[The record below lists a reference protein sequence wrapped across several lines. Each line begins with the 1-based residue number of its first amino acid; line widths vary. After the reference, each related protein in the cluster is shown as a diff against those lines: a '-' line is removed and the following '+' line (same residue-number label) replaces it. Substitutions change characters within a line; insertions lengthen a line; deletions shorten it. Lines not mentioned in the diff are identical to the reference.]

1 MKKSLQMLKSF
12 FILAIM
18 LISVTIEAQ
27 ITKTTADE
35 LIMNALNN
43 DTTIVVYSM
52 NESVGRG
59 ESIFTADCEE
69 IRNPYNNAYVYFIDD
84 IPTANWAH
92 PCHYC
97 FVNTA
102 DGTYL
107 MESHQFYPSN
117 HELFSIIGTS
127 SNENGW
133 HWPYTNYTIPP
144 VATPNGKLY
153 AVLIAGDPGEHWP
166 IKSWFNLSC
175 VYTTLVNK
183 YGFMESNF
191 YGGKS
196 NIMVIAPQEVKYS
209 VDDRYHNNDKTGTD
223 LNQNNNT
230 EFFVDDFVDESMFP
244 YSKESI
250 RAIFQN
256 LSGEINTTD
265 SIPELTDNDQLFIFL
280 CGHGNVVNGNSYF
293 LIDHRNNSRLYDY
306 ELANMVRNIKCSQMT
321 FLVDCCYS
329 GGFVD
334 NLMSD
339 NDAACNNR
347 AVYTCTDDNHFGW
360 VERHLTSKQF
370 RDSQGRQIVDEFVYY
385 WTAAS
390 LGYYP
395 ILELQSDWIT
405 GPWYQY
411 DSTAIG
417 QFPWH
422 LFTSF
427 NEGTGDSHNNY
438 DVNPDTDGDGIISMN
453 EAFVFADNIDSWSP
467 NGYYNPYQKFYQPY
481 IYNPYVFDTCIE
493 YPVRAHESTF
503 TKELIT
509 LDGYKGKINGESE
522 TGNGH
527 TYILDGDVSIDTNA
541 SLTLNSGST
550 IIGNINGRSIINAG
564 SLSTAV
570 EANNMTFRNVVLEN
584 AGGEL
589 SLSHCVFDTCGTIL
603 TYNGPVSLV
612 GNTFNETRIKAT
624 TNNPP
629 RYPYNIVISDNTFN
643 NTLSNNT
650 IYLEKVPQCNVS
662 GNTIT
667 AGGNGIYLN
676 RLDGAYQNYIFSN
689 NIIRYCGGNGF
700 VSYASNGK
708 LRNNSITSNGT
719 DGIQSLN
726 LSNLYVRGDSTVTLL
741 YDTQKIKGN
750 DRYQIYA
757 TNNSYPH
764 DFRYNW
770 LGGNGTNNDF
780 ILFFESNNSQGTRP
794 LTMDV
799 SNNCWYP
806 LADNSIPSHLL
817 ASGNATFNYLPT
829 WTPTG
834 IDVPGEPGPA
844 ERLARGNSLVE
855 NGNYDGAR
863 TIFMD
868 IVSDFPESPEAVA
881 AMKALFYVEVES
893 GGDFDDLKDYY
904 IGLLSDDYLGNA
916 ADNLANRCDVEMKNY
931 YDAIEWYE
939 DKIVDPN
946 STYSE
951 RIFAE
956 IDLGD
961 LYLQMDDNGGKGIK
975 GKMSE
980 FVPTS
985 KEAHAKHTE
994 HLLSLLPGD
1003 MEESAQYDYDQTNN
1017 NSTGANI
1024 MISPNPVS
1032 SAMFLSFKLD
1042 NESDVVV
1049 NIFNMLGNKVK
1060 SISLGKLTSGIHEE
1074 NIDISAMPEGMYFCN
1089 LSTDNGD
1096 KNIVKFIVKH

>member
-1 MKKSLQMLKSF
+1 MII
-12 FILAIM
+12 ILFQ
-18 LISVTIEAQ
+18 TIYMNSQ
-27 ITKTTADE
+27 ITRLDADN
-35 LIMNALNN
+35 IVLNMVN
-43 DTTIVVYSM
+43 DSTKVVYSL
-52 NESVGRG
+52 NESINLGTSV
-59 ESIFTADCEE
+59 FTANGEE
-69 IRNPYNNAYVYFIDD
+69 MKNPYDNAYVYFIDD
-84 IPTANWAH
+84 KPYSNWAH
-92 PCHYC
+92 PCRYC
-97 FVNTA
+97 FVNAANGSYTIENQEFCPS
-102 DGTYL
+102 DSDSF
-107 MESHQFYPSN
+107 SHI
-117 HELFSIIGTS
+117 ETTS
-127 SNENGW
+127 HVNANRW
-133 HWPYTNYTIPP
+133 IPANYTIPQK
-144 VATPNGKLY
+144 AMPNGKLY
-153 AVLIAGDPGEHWP
+153 AVLIGGEPLTHSNYKTWY
-166 IKSWFNLSC
+166 NLSC

-183 YGFMESNF
+183 YGFMEKGDNVDSHIIVTAHN
-191 YGGKS
+191 S
-196 NIMVIAPQEVKYS
+196 LMLEIATNSSTSYNL
-209 VDDRYHNNDKTGTD
+209 YD
-223 LNQNNNT
+223 LNQSGGFDDQYDFFDDISYSYNGIHQIFECLSGNNT
-230 EFFVDDFVDESMFP
+230 NDH
-244 YSKESI
+244 
-250 RAIFQN
+250 
-256 LSGEINTTD
+256 
-265 SIPELTDNDQLFIFL
+265 IPELTEQDQLFVFL
-280 CGHGNVVNGNSYF
+280 CGHGDKENGKSYFIIDKTYNVVTK
-293 LIDHRNNSRLYDY
+293 LYDY
-306 ELANMVRNIKCSQMT
+306 NLTNWVRNIKCSQMT
-321 FLVDCCYS
+321 FFIDCCNS

-334 NLMSD
+334 DLM
-339 NDAACNNR
+339 NDEDALCKNR
-347 AVYTCTDDNHFGW
+347 AVFTATDYNNPSY
-360 VERHLTSKQF
+360 VERHMTYIETIHDDKGE
-370 RDSQGRQIVDEFVYY
+370 RVDEIVYY
-385 WTAAS
+385 WTAAL

-395 ILELQSDWIT
+395 IINIKDDIIT

-417 QFPWH
+417 QFPWNE
-422 LFTSF
+422 FKSF
-427 NEGTGDSHNNY
+427 HEGNGYSHVGY
-438 DVNPDTDGDGIISMN
+438 DVNPDADSDGCVSME
-453 EAFVFADNIDSWSP
+453 EAFMFANNLDTFSP
-467 NGYYNPYQKFYQPY
+467 TGYFHPYSNDP
-481 IYNPYVFDTCIE
+481 TETE
-493 YPVRAHESTF
+493 YPQSSFESTF

-509 LDGYKGKINGESE
+509 LDGYKGEINGEAE
-522 TGNGH
+522 TGEGH
-527 TYILDGDVSIDTNA
+527 TYILDGDVSIDRDA
-541 SLTLNSGST
+541 FLTLNSGST
-550 IIGNINGRSIINAG
+550 MIGNINGRSIINGG

-570 EANNMTFRNVVLEN
+570 EANNVTFRNVMLEN
-584 AGGEL
+584 TGGEL

-603 TYNGPVSLV
+603 TYNGPISLV

-667 AGGNGIYLN
+667 AGGNGIFIN

-689 NIIRYCGGNGF
+689 NIIRYCGGSGF
-700 VSYASNGK
+700 ISYASNGK

-726 LSNLYVRGDSTVTLL
+726 LSNLYVLGDSTVTLL
-741 YDTQKIKGN
+741 HDTQKITGN

-770 LGGNGTNNDF
+770 LGGNGTNNDI
-780 ILFFESNNSQGTRP
+780 ILYFESNNIQGSRP

-806 LADNSIPSHLL
+806 LADNNIPSHLL

-844 ERLARGNSLVE
+844 ERLARGNNRVE
-855 NGNYDGAR
+855 NGDYEGAR
-863 TIFMD
+863 TIFMG
-868 IVSDFPESPEAVA
+868 IVADFPESPEAVA

-1024 MISPNPVS
+1024 MISPNPVR

-1096 KNIVKFIVKH
+1096 KNIVKFIVRH